1 MSMTANTPD
10 AVTAAEARAAESLF
24 RRNLQ
29 GFLRNHLAVAAA
41 LVVVVFAV
49 LAIFAP
55 LIAPHD
61 PAATD
66 LMRRLQPPAWV
77 EGGEWSYPLGCDQLG
92 RDILSRIIYGARIS
106 MFIGV
111 AVILVAT
118 AVGILAGLAAGY
130 LRGWVDV
137 VISRII
143 DILLG
148 FPYLIFAIGLMA
160 MMGPGLSNIILA
172 LAYKEWVI
180 PARIVRGETLVTRE
194 LEYVEAARA
203 LGASRGHIMLR
214 EILPNILSPVIVV
227 STIRMANVIIL
238 EASLSFLGLGVQPP
252 TASWGSMVSDGRAF
266 MLEAWW
272 VSTFPGLAILLLVLA
287 INVASQGLRDAF
299 DPRFAE

>member
-1 MSMTANTPD
+1 MSD
-10 AVTAAEARAAESLF
+10 AALASTRAADSLF
-24 RRNLQ
+24 RRNL
-29 GFLRNHLAVAAA
+29 GEFRRNRLAVASA
-41 LVVVVFAV
+41 LVVLLFVVMAV
-49 LAIFAP
+49 AAP
-55 LIAPHD
+55 LIAPQD
-61 PAATD
+61 PNATD
-66 LMRRLQPPAWV
+66 LFRRLQPPAWI
-77 EGGEWSYPLGCDQLG
+77 EGGDWAFPLGCDALG

-106 MFIGV
+106 IFIGV
-111 AVILVAT
+111 AVIILAT
-118 AVGILAGLAAGY
+118 GVGILAGLAAGY
-130 LRGWVDV
+130 FRGWVDV
-137 VISRII
+137 VIGRVV

-160 MMGPGLSNIILA
+160 MMGPGLVNIVLA

-180 PARIVRGETLVTRE
+180 PCRVVRGETLAVRE

-203 LGASRGHIMLR
+203 LGAGPRHIMWR

-252 TASWGSMVSDGRAF
+252 MASWGSMVSDGRAF
-266 MLEAWW
+266 ILESWW

-299 DPRFAE
+299 DPRFSE

>member
-1 MSMTANTPD
+1 MSLAIDTPAD
-10 AVTAAEARAAESLF
+10 SIF
-24 RRNLQ
+24 RRNLAS
-29 GFLRNHLAVAAA
+29 FARNRLAAGSAV
-41 LVVVVFAV
+41 LVGLFVLMAVFAPWV
-49 LAIFAP
+49 AP
-55 LIAPHD
+55 QD
-61 PAATD
+61 PYATD
-66 LMRRLQPPAWV
+66 LFRRLQPPAWV
-77 EGGEWSYPLGCDQLG
+77 EGGDWGYVLGADALG

-106 MFIGV
+106 IFIGA

-118 AVGILAGLAAGY
+118 TIGILLGLASGY

-137 VISRII
+137 VISRIV

-160 MMGPGLSNIILA
+160 MMGPGLMNIILA

-180 PARIVRGETLVTRE
+180 PCRVVRGETLAVRE

-203 LGASRGHIMLR
+203 LGASSRHIMLK

-227 STIRMANVIIL
+227 STIRMAHVIIL

-266 MLEAWW
+266 ILEAWW

-299 DPRFAE
+299 DPRFHE

>member
-1 MSMTANTPD
+1 MSL
-10 AVTAAEARAAESLF
+10 AAETTPRAADSIF
-24 RRNLQ
+24 RQN
-29 GFLRNHLAVAAA
+29 LRNFSRNRLAVGSA
-41 LVVVVFAV
+41 VVVLLFV
-49 LAIFAP
+49 LMAIFAP
-55 LIAPHD
+55 WIAPHD
-61 PAATD
+61 PNETD
-66 LMRRLQPPAWV
+66 LFRRLQPPGWLP
-77 EGGEWSYPLGCDQLG
+77 GGEWSYLLGCDALG
-92 RDILSRIIYGARIS
+92 RDILSRIIYGTRIS
-106 MFIGV
+106 IFIGA

-118 AVGILAGLAAGY
+118 TIGILAGLAAGY

-137 VISRII
+137 VISRIV

-160 MMGPGLSNIILA
+160 MMGPGLLNIILA

-180 PARIVRGETLVTRE
+180 PCRVVRGETLATRE

-203 LGASRGHIMLR
+203 LGASHGHIMLR

-227 STIRMANVIIL
+227 STIRMAHVIIL

-299 DPRFAE
+299 DPRFLE

>member
-1 MSMTANTPD
+1 MTVQVA
-10 AVTAAEARAAESLF
+10 TAPRAADSIF
-24 RRNLQ
+24 RQN
-29 GFLRNHLAVAAA
+29 LRNFAGNRLAVASA
-41 LVVVVFAV
+41 VVVVLFV
-49 LAIFAP
+49 LMAIFAP

-61 PAATD
+61 PNETD
-66 LMRRLQPPAWV
+66 LFLRLQPPAWLP
-77 EGGEWSYPLGCDQLG
+77 GGDWSYPLGCDALG
-92 RDILSRIIYGARIS
+92 RDILSRIIYGTRIS
-106 MFIGV
+106 IFIGA

-118 AVGILAGLAAGY
+118 TIGIMAGLAAGY

-137 VISRII
+137 VISRIV

-160 MMGPGLSNIILA
+160 MMGPGLVNIILA

-180 PARIVRGETLVTRE
+180 PCRVVRGETLVTRE

-227 STIRMANVIIL
+227 STIRMAHVIIL

-299 DPRFAE
+299 DPRFLE